1 MSFFPRVLTLVQ
13 VSLCTG
19 LCHWILV
26 LEILVPWTENFA
38 GKCGLPFERFMV
50 PARAGWKSSCVTRT
64 SYHYNLQVTLWYL
77 WTLDQSSDQEFFFVK
92 VHSLFPSL
100 NPNYLTVSNFGLP
113 CILFCLMR
121 VMQTS
126 YMCWTTLCLRSTN
139 ISITTFTLH
148 RAGTVWVCVKRCLL
162 GHLFRAKR
170 YNIIKEE

>member
-1 MSFFPRVLTLVQ
+1 MF
-13 VSLCTG
+13 
-19 LCHWILV
+19 

-38 GKCGLPFERFMV
+38 GKCSLPFERFMV
-50 PARAGWKSSCVTRT
+50 PARAGWKVVSCHTYFISLQLT
-64 SYHYNLQVTLWYL
+64 SDFVVSMDIGPVLRPGV
-77 WTLDQSSDQEFFFVK
+77 FVVK

-113 CILFCLMR
+113 CTLFCLMR

-148 RAGTVWVCVKRCLL
+148 LAGTVWVRVKKMS
-162 GHLFRAKR
+162 FRPSFSS
-170 YNIIKEE
+170 KEIQHNQRGVRLDNLH